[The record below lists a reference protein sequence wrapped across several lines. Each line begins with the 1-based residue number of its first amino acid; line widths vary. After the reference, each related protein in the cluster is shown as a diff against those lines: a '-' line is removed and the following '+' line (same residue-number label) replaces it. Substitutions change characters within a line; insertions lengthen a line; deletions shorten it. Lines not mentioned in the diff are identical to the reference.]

1 MKKIK
6 LTKEEKDIVL
16 ADEKGLLKRVS
27 NIDQMRHKYSKIAKN
42 TLRKNK
48 TITIRLAE
56 RDLLHVKAEA
66 LIVGIPYQTFITSII
81 HQRLDVGTKRYLPAL
96 NTSSI

>member
-1 MKKIK
+1 MKKRK
-6 LTKEEKDIVL
+6 LKLDKEEKEIIL
-16 ADEKGLLKRVS
+16 ADEKGLLKSAGDISILR
-27 NIDQMRHKYSKIAKN
+27 NKYMNIAKN

-66 LIVGIPYQTFITSII
+66 LTVGMPYQTFIASII
-81 HQRLDVGTKRYLPAL
+81 HQRLATGAR
-96 NTSSI
+96 